1 MPEEGSLLKC
11 LNVVQ
16 AAGLYLGMAC
26 FTQKCKW
33 GGGAGRGGG
42 KGGGREEKGG
52 RRGGRGRGG
61 RGGGRPMDLRMCN
74 FYSFICLL
82 ACLLRGVGSS

>member
-26 FTQKCKW
+26 FTQKCK
-33 GGGAGRGGG
+33 
-42 KGGGREEKGG
+42 
-52 RRGGRGRGG
+52 
-61 RGGGRPMDLRMCN
+61 RGGGRKRWRKRRRQRRKRRKKRRKRKGRKTHGFEN
-74 FYSFICLL
+74 
-82 ACLLRGVGSS
+82 V